1 MLNLKRI
8 VTLSTVMLG
17 LLSVGLVSSSAAT
30 EKAKSYELSLNGPTK
45 LGTQVLNA
53 GDYKV
58 KVEGSSVVFTN
69 ESSKATFSAPAT
81 LQAGTAKFDRT
92 AVITVQDAG
101 EPRIVSIQLK
111 GGKDV
116 LKLN

>member
-8 VTLSTVMLG
+8 VILSSVMLG
-17 LLSVGLVSSSAAT
+17 LLMVGVVGASAAA
-30 EKAKSYELSLNGPTK
+30 EKAKSYELTLNSPTK
-45 LGTQVLNA
+45 VGTQVLAA

-69 ESSKATFSAPAT
+69 ESSKATFTA
-81 LQAGTAKFDRT
+81 QAALEAGSAKFERT
-92 AVITVQDAG
+92 AVHTVQDAG
-101 EPRIVSIQLK
+101 EPRIVSIDLK

-116 LKLN
+116 LKLD